1 MDNRRGDKI
10 VEIEEYVNNLRDF
23 SPSSFEKY
31 MSDGKSRMACERCF
45 EKIVEAAIDLV
56 ILIIKENDLG
66 TPMSD
71 REALALLSEKN
82 VISPVLSDK
91 LGDAKSMRNIIV
103 HEYGYIDDEKV
114 FYAIKNEILGDINE
128 LLGAV
133 R

>member
-1 MDNRRGDKI
+1 MENRRGDKI
-10 VEIEEYVNNLRDF
+10 IEIEGYMDNLRDF
-23 SPSSFEKY
+23 SPSSFDEY

-56 ILIIKENDLG
+56 VLIIKEGKLG

-71 REALALLSEKN
+71 RDAFDILSEKN
-82 VISPVLSDK
+82 IISSVLSNK
-91 LGDAKSMRNIIV
+91 LSDAKSMRNIIV

-114 FYAIKNEILGDINE
+114 FHAIKNEILDDINE
-128 LLGAV
+128 LVGAV

>member
-10 VEIEEYVNNLRDF
+10 VEIEGYMNNLGDF
-23 SPSSFEKY
+23 SPSSFEEY

-45 EKIVEAAIDLV
+45 EKIVEAAVNLV
-56 ILIIKENDLG
+56 VLIIKEDKLG

-71 REALALLSEKN
+71 RGAFNILSEKN
-82 VISPVLSDK
+82 VISPALSDK
-91 LGDAKSMRNIIV
+91 LSDAKSMRNIIV

-114 FYAIKNEILGDINE
+114 FYAIKNEILDDINE
-128 LLGAV
+128 LLEAV